1 MIELKDKISKRK
13 KETNLI
19 GQAQQQSIMTENKIR
34 EC

>member
-1 MIELKDKISKRK
+1 MIELKDKISERK
-13 KETNLI
+13 KETNFT